1 MQLTNTKISDKILKI
16 IVQYKYLY
24 VVNKYECISF
34 NEQLLTSDNS
44 RGIMVFDATFNNDSV
59 ISKRSVLLKD
69 ETRVHGENHRPAVNF
84 IA

>member
-1 MQLTNTKISDKILKI
+1 MQFTNTKISDKIFKI
-16 IVQYKYLY
+16 IVQYKYLN

-34 NEQLLTSDNS
+34 NEQLLTSESS

-69 ETRVHGENHRPAVNF
+69 ETRVHRENH
-84 IA
+84 